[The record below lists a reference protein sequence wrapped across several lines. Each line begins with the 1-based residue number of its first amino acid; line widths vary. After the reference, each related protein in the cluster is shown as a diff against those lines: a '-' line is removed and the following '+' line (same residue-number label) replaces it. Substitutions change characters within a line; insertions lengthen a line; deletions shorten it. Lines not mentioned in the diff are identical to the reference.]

1 MFRARQLLPATRPLC
16 KTSMDSASAFTPT
29 RSGRYLLSCPFNFR
43 PSSPS
48 FLLRVDA
55 KLTKLTR
62 VTHNPFVCHSY
73 EKHPGVGYT
82 RQSPAVPFS
91 PTGPCPTRTNPRN
104 PFSFMELLHTSLD
117 TRGWGDLVLT
127 NGRRNAPSKTCYP
140 ATGVDAGAFS
150 ICVKANCPQA
160 AITSR
165 PREYRVNTGT
175 PRSSKIL

>member
-62 VTHNPFVCHSY
+62 VIHNPFVCHSY

-91 PTGPCPTRTNPRN
+91 PSEPCVTRTNPRN
-104 PFSFMELLHTSLD
+104 PLPLINLLHD
-117 TRGWGDLVLT
+117 
-127 NGRRNAPSKTCYP
+127 
-140 ATGVDAGAFS
+140 
-150 ICVKANCPQA
+150 
-160 AITSR
+160 
-165 PREYRVNTGT
+165 
-175 PRSSKIL
+175 